1 MSASFATH
9 VLFLLWFS
17 AATFSLSFYKTESS
31 VSCNEKEKQALLT
44 LKSGFTNPRNLNPLS
59 SWSDQEDC
67 CRWDRVRCDNKT
79 GRVTHLYLM
88 RTALGGKISPSLLE
102 LELLNYLDLSENYF
116 NCTPIPS
123 FLGSMASLRHLNLYE
138 AGFCGLIPHQLGNLS
153 SLHYLNLRSYSHLYV
168 DTLRWISGLS
178 SIQYLDLSH
187 ANLHRE
193 VDWLQIMS
201 KFPSLLKL
209 FLNNCHLDSMNPS
222 LGTLNFTSLQVL
234 DLSENNFNHEM
245 PNWFSN
251 LSTALLEL
259 YLDESSLKGE
269 IPESLG
275 QLKHLKGL
283 SLSLN
288 SFTGPIPQSLGL
300 LTNLTYLDLSGN
312 SFSGPI
318 PSFLG
323 NLSEMRALDLQL
335 NQLNGS
341 VPKSLGL
348 LSNLV
353 ALLIGNNVLTGT
365 LDEAHFTKLSK
376 LKNLEIS
383 STPLFFNVNS
393 NWVPPFQLEFA
404 DMSSC
409 KIGPNFPTWLQ
420 TQRSLHFLFMSKSG
434 ILDKAPSWFWNWTS
448 NIDTIDLSDNHI
460 EGDVPDILL
469 NSTVLNLRSNHFKG
483 RLPRL
488 SANVK
493 VLNIANN
500 SIYGPIS
507 TFLCK
512 KMNRKN
518 KLEVLDVSNNFLSGE
533 ISHCWRYWQSLIHL
547 NLGTNSLS
555 GKIPY
560 SMGSLVNLMSL
571 SLQNNSFSGDIPS
584 SLKKCSSLGLIDIG
598 DNHLSGI
605 IPLWVRKMRNLI
617 ILRLRS
623 SGLKGKIPPKICQL
637 SSLRILDLA
646 NNSLSGPIPNCLK
659 NFSAMVLPD
668 PLNEDVYFDSLEYD
682 FDYGSYIESL
692 MLVPKGWELNYEENL
707 KFVRII
713 DLSSN
718 NLSGSIPVDI
728 SVLSEL
734 HFLNL
739 SRNHLMGS
747 IPEKIGSMKQLESID
762 LSRNLLSGEIPPSM
776 SNLSFL
782 SYLDLSYNN
791 FSGRIPSS
799 TQLQLF
805 DALSYIGNPQ
815 LCGRP
820 LPNDCNESFHN
831 RTSIG
836 KTEDDSENS
845 SLYMGMGVGF
855 AVGFWAVCGSL
866 FFNRTWRH
874 AYFKFLNDIKDWL
887 YVATVLKMNWLLE
900 KLRSCHLCK

>member
-9 VLFLLWFS
+9 VQCAFLTMVLCSNLFT
-17 AATFSLSFYKTESS
+17 ATFCLSFFKAEPH

-44 LKSGFTNPRNLNPLS
+44 LKRGLTDPGNLLA

-67 CRWDRVRCDNKT
+67 CRWERVRCDSKT
-79 GRVTHLYLM
+79 GRVTELHLSCPLDADGYFYDKK
-88 RTALGGKISPSLLE
+88 RLGGEISPSLLE
-102 LELLNYLDLSENYF
+102 LGFLNYLDLSGDDF
-116 NCTPIPS
+116 SRTHIPS
-123 FLGSMASLRHLNLYE
+123 FLGSMDSLRHLDLHS
-138 AGFCGLIPHQLGNLS
+138 ASFSGLIPHQLGNLS
-153 SLHYLNLRSYSHLYV
+153 GLRYLDLGGYSDLYV
-168 DTLRWISGLS
+168 DTLRWMSGLS
-178 SIQYLDLSH
+178 SIQYLDLGY
-187 ANLHRE
+187 ADLHRE

-209 FLNNCHLDSMNPS
+209 FLYNCQLDSLNPS
-222 LGTLNFTSLQVL
+222 LGTLNFKSLQVL
-234 DLSENNFNHEM
+234 DLSKNNFNHEL

-259 YLDESSLKGE
+259 HLDESSLKGE

-283 SLSLN
+283 SLSWN

-300 LTNLTYLDLSGN
+300 LTNLTYLDLSDN

-318 PSFLG
+318 PSSLG
-323 NLSEMRALDLQL
+323 NLSEMRVLNLQG

-353 ALLIGNNVLTGT
+353 ALVIGYNVLTGT

-376 LKNLEIS
+376 LKNLQIS

-409 KIGPNFPTWLQ
+409 KIGPNFPTWLH
-420 TQRSLHFLFMSKSG
+420 TQRSLQVLLMSMSG
-434 ILDKAPSWFWNWTS
+434 ISDKAPSWFWNWTS
-448 NIDTIDLSDNHI
+448 NIDKIDLSDNHI

-469 NSTVLNLRSNHFKG
+469 NSTILNLRSNHFKG

-493 VLNIANN
+493 LLNIANN

-560 SMGSLVNLMSL
+560 SMGSLVKLKSL
-571 SLQNNSFSGDIPS
+571 RLQNNSFSGDIPS

-623 SGLKGKIPPKICQL
+623 SGFKGKIPPKICQL

-668 PLNEDVYFDSLEYD
+668 PL
-682 FDYGSYIESL
+682 
-692 MLVPKGWELNYEENL
+692 
-707 KFVRII
+707 
-713 DLSSN
+713 
-718 NLSGSIPVDI
+718 
-728 SVLSEL
+728 
-734 HFLNL
+734 
-739 SRNHLMGS
+739 
-747 IPEKIGSMKQLESID
+747 
-762 LSRNLLSGEIPPSM
+762 
-776 SNLSFL
+776 
-782 SYLDLSYNN
+782 
-791 FSGRIPSS
+791 
-799 TQLQLF
+799 
-805 DALSYIGNPQ
+805 
-815 LCGRP
+815 
-820 LPNDCNESFHN
+820 
-831 RTSIG
+831 
-836 KTEDDSENS
+836 
-845 SLYMGMGVGF
+845 
-855 AVGFWAVCGSL
+855 
-866 FFNRTWRH
+866 
-874 AYFKFLNDIKDWL
+874 IKMFIL
-887 YVATVLKMNWLLE
+887 TL
-900 KLRSCHLCK
+900 

>member
-102 LELLNYLDLSENYF
+102 LELLNYLDLSENDF
-116 NCTPIPS
+116 NSAPIPS
-123 FLGSMASLRHLNLYE
+123 FLGLMAGLRHLDLQYAN
-138 AGFCGLIPHQLGNLS
+138 FSGLIPHQLGNLS
-153 SLHYLNLRSYSHLYV
+153 GLHYLNLRSYSHLYV

-178 SIQYLDLSH
+178 SIQYLDLSY

-201 KFPSLLKL
+201 KFPSLSELYL
-209 FLNNCHLDSMNPS
+209 SGCQLDSLNPS

-234 DLSENNFNHEM
+234 GLSENNFNHEM

-251 LSTALLEL
+251 LSTTLLEL
-259 YLDESSLKGE
+259 DLRINSLKGE
-269 IPESLG
+269 ILESLG
-275 QLKHLKGL
+275 QLKHL
-283 SLSLN
+283 
-288 SFTGPIPQSLGL
+288 
-300 LTNLTYLDLSGN
+300 TYLGLSGN
-312 SFSGPI
+312 SLCGPI

-323 NLSEMRALDLQL
+323 NLSEMRYLDLQG

-353 ALLIGNNVLTGT
+353 SLLIAGNVLTGT

-376 LKNLEIS
+376 LKNLQIS

-409 KIGPNFPTWLQ
+409 KIGPNFPTWLH
-420 TQRSLHFLFMSKSG
+420 TQRSLQFLLMSKSG
-434 ILDKAPSWFWNWTS
+434 ISDKAPSWFWNWTS

-560 SMGSLVNLMSL
+560 SMGSLVKLKSL
-571 SLQNNSFSGDIPS
+571 RLQNNSLSGDIPS

-598 DNHLSGI
+598 DNHLSGT
-605 IPLWVRKMRNLI
+605 IPLWIRQMTNLI

-623 SGLKGKIPPKICQL
+623 SGIKGNIPLKICQL
-637 SSLRILDLA
+637 SYLRILDLA

-668 PLNEDVYFDSLEYD
+668 PLDVDFYSDSLEYT

-692 MLVPKGWELNYEENL
+692 MLVPKGWELKYEENL
-707 KFVRII
+707 ILVRII

-734 HFLNL
+734 RFLNL

-782 SYLDLSYNN
+782 SYLDLSYNDL
-791 FSGRIPSS
+791 SGKIPSS
-799 TQLQLF
+799 TQLQSF
-805 DALSYIGNPQ
+805 DALSYTGNPQ
-815 LCGRP
+815 LCGEP

>member
-193 VDWLQIMS
+193 VDWLQIM
-201 KFPSLLKL
+201 
-209 FLNNCHLDSMNPS
+209 
-222 LGTLNFTSLQVL
+222 T
-234 DLSENNFNHEM
+234 
-245 PNWFSN
+245 
-251 LSTALLEL
+251 LLEL

-275 QLKHLKGL
+275 QLKHLKAV
-283 SLSLN
+283 
-288 SFTGPIPQSLGL
+288 IR
-300 LTNLTYLDLSGN
+300 
-312 SFSGPI
+312 FSGPI

-555 GKIPY
+555 G
-560 SMGSLVNLMSL
+560 
-571 SLQNNSFSGDIPS
+571 
-584 SLKKCSSLGLIDIG
+584 

-805 DALSYIGNPQ
+805 DALSYTWQ
-815 LCGRP
+815 
-820 LPNDCNESFHN
+820 
-831 RTSIG
+831 
-836 KTEDDSENS
+836 S
-845 SLYMGMGVGF
+845 STL
-855 AVGFWAVCGSL
+855 WSSSP
-866 FFNRTWRH
+866 
-874 AYFKFLNDIKDWL
+874 K
-887 YVATVLKMNWLLE
+887 
-900 KLRSCHLCK
+900 